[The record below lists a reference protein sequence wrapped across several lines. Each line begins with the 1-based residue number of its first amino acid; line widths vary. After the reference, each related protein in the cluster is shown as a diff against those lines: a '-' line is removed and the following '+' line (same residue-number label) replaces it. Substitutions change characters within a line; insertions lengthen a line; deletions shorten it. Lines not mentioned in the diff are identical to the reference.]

1 MNIKDKTVSDSKTIM
16 TEMIM
21 PNDTNPLGNLMGG
34 NLMRWMDIA
43 AGVCAAKHAE
53 AHVVTAAVDHVS
65 FDLPIKLGNVI
76 TITAQIT
83 RAFNSSMEVYVE
95 VQVAEITGANPR
107 KSNHAYF
114 SFVALNESN
123 LKPTKVHKISPQNK
137 IEWDRYNAAT
147 RRRELRL
154 VLSGRLKP
162 EEAKEIKEIF
172 SN

>member
-1 MNIKDKTVSDSKTIM
+1 MLKEKRVSESTTVM

-34 NLMRWMDIA
+34 NLMRWMDVA

-83 RAFNSSMEVYVE
+83 RAFNTSMEVYVV
-95 VQVAEITGANPR
+95 VQVAEITGANLR

-114 SFVALNESN
+114 SFVALNAN
-123 LKPTKVHKISPQNK
+123 TMKPIRVHKISPDSDLEK
-137 IEWDRYNAAT
+137 ERYNAAT

-154 VLSGRLKP
+154 VLSGRMKP
-162 EEAKEIKEIF
+162 SDAKELTDIF
-172 SN
+172 TG